1 LPFRTQ
7 PVDAPPQVDA
17 PQQDAL
23 QHPPSA
29 TVTQNPDILF
39 LQRPGVNMRS
49 AASSTSRVVANPQMG
64 TRFEVTNRE
73 SSWVQVESG
82 ALKGWINGRFLAV
95 TEPQPPETLR
105 LQTSAAGSAPTVDI
119 KRTCQVA
126 QKTITAIFG
135 DDTAIT
141 VDGCLRQEQE
151 AADHLA
157 KNWATYPSEDRQRC
171 VNRTSY
177 MPSYVEWLT
186 CFEMARD
193 VRQIRKDQPDAPT
206 KNKAQRKSKTS

>member
-1 LPFRTQ
+1 
-7 PVDAPPQVDA
+7 
-17 PQQDAL
+17 
-23 QHPPSA
+23 
-29 TVTQNPDILF
+29 
-39 LQRPGVNMRS
+39 MRS
-49 AASSTSRVVANPQMG
+49 AASSTSRVVATPKMG

-73 SSWVQVESG
+73 SNWVQVESG
-82 ALKGWINGRFLAV
+82 ALRGWINGRFLAV
-95 TEPQPPETLR
+95 NEPPPPETLR
-105 LQTSAAGSAPTVDI
+105 LQTSSAGSAPTVDI
-119 KRTCQVA
+119 KRTCQAA
-126 QKTITAIFG
+126 QKTITDIFG
-135 DDTAIT
+135 NDTAIT

-171 VNRTSY
+171 VNRTGY

-206 KNKAQRKSKTS
+206 KNKAQRKSKKS